1 MALDGDEVDDD
12 DDRDMFCIP
21 PSLWVNGVYIPQR
34 RRGRGG
40 ESPRVG
46 VPKMFMLGI
55 QQEVSTSE
63 LCAKRHRA
71 MSDTSAQSNLRHNA
85 VAGTIQ
91 LAQQLAPEEAQ
102 KQLCELVASGQ

>member
-21 PSLWVNGVYIPQR
+21 PTLWVNGVYIPQR

-46 VPKMFMLGI
+46 VAN
-55 QQEVSTSE
+55 
-63 LCAKRHRA
+63 AKGRGRGKG
-71 MSDTSAQSNLRHNA
+71 SRDFLNTF
-85 VAGTIQ
+85 
-91 LAQQLAPEEAQ
+91 
-102 KQLCELVASGQ
+102 